1 MHKEL
6 EASHSEKSPGQ
17 TGRMAGR
24 LAPGFCEWRMF
35 IAITGGEP
43 NKEQHSPLLLTA
55 KSNGWWQSRP
65 LLHRRLKNSHL
76 HLHHHQLTLG
86 SPTEYLKGVVGK
98 RVIVRL
104 TSGVDYRGAVASL
117 GLAMVF
123 IDFFFTT
130 AGVLSCLDGYM
141 NIALEQTEEHANGRV
156 TNRYGGCF
164 YPREQRCVSVLFAG
178 CAFLICW

>member
-1 MHKEL
+1 
-6 EASHSEKSPGQ
+6 
-17 TGRMAGR
+17 MAGR

-55 KSNGWWQSRP
+55 KSNGWCRAVPSSTAAWRTVTSTCTTT
-65 LLHRRLKNSHL
+65 NSHWI
-76 HLHHHQLTLG
+76 
-86 SPTEYLKGVVGK
+86 SYRIPE
-98 RVIVRL
+98 RCRRE
-104 TSGVDYRGAVASL
+104 TSNCQANIWCGLPRCVASL

-156 TNRYGGCF
+156 TNRYGDAFIRGNNGASLFCL
-164 YPREQRCVSVLFAG
+164 QDVLFWFAG
-178 CAFLICW
+178 SAVYLCCGGAVMHTRRNH